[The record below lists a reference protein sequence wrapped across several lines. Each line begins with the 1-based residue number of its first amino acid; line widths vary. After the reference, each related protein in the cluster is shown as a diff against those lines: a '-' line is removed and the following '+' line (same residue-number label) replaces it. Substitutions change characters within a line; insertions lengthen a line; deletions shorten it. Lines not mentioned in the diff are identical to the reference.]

1 MVLAHQ
7 FSNRSDREQRQYIMS
22 SIRNAATQNKRS
34 SSALIDVND
43 SGFWELSEA
52 LDGSHERGIPSKSP
66 VNSTAS
72 GRLDSR
78 TPRKNH
84 RRMESLTKPIKIP
97 LAMVAFNTAENLLV
111 KALEKSLLKTTVR
124 LTMTNVFSVPVRQRQ
139 QIHRLLPKGSHI
151 TTSLQC
157 KISR

>member
-78 TPRKNH
+78 TPSE
-84 RRMESLTKPIKIP
+84 ESQTYGKPNEANQNP
-97 LAMVAFNTAENLLV
+97 TRNGGVQHGRELARQSIREVSIEDDRSIDDDECVFRSRPSTATDSSTASERF
-111 KALEKSLLKTTVR
+111 THHD
-124 LTMTNVFSVPVRQRQ
+124 FSSVQD
-139 QIHRLLPKGSHI
+139 L
-151 TTSLQC
+151 
-157 KISR
+157 